1 MALQAKDVTDAL
13 AEREQ
18 SQRILDRWGAVRVSY
33 RDWKEE
39 IRAMDDAYN
48 SNYLMRW
55 PDNSASVGYP
65 KVPNL
70 PLIAAEDRARLVAA
84 GNPSIVCRSERTSDR
99 AKSASEK
106 RERILAG
113 YWERNRVRLWMPA
126 WAHDLMASG
135 VSLVKVLPDFAS
147 PKRERF
153 PVYDRVDPRYAYP
166 GPAYSKG
173 PFLEDCIVT
182 YRGKQKDIGRRFGM
196 SEELATFTA
205 RAKARSGEKGEEITV
220 IEFYDED
227 ILAVLAVTG
236 QGRSQSQRWLI
247 EPTKHNLKHCPIAIG
262 VRPTPAG
269 IYRGDFIGSL
279 AVMNVWNQLMTLHL
293 DAAMQAVYPARITY
307 DIENPEEYGPD
318 AELRAQSREGKVE
331 FVQTPGQN
339 FSNHQMLA
347 LLGKFAEVSALM
359 PPSRSGDPNE
369 SIISAA
375 GMSQANSQMA
385 DHVRS
390 LERDSLAPMLEAAN
404 ELAFRSDETAAD
416 VKKDIVGYIRG
427 TAFRDTYKPSEDIG
441 GNYRNQVVYGLGSA
455 GGEINTSVMALQQ
468 AGAGLISK
476 QTAREQSVFVE
487 DPIAE
492 GKRIA
497 KEFLQD
503 AMFAGLVSRA
513 QANAVDPVQLARIDK
528 ALESENKTLSEAI
541 QENLAVAPL
550 AQPPA
555 SAAPAGAPG
564 VAGAARGQQAQGA
577 QAQRPSLP
585 PLEQLLGGARP

>member
-1 MALQAKDVTDAL
+1 MALSEKDVTDIL
-13 AEREQ
+13 TEREE

-55 PDNSASVGYP
+55 PDNSGSVGYP

-84 GNPSIVCRSERTSDR
+84 GNPSIACRSERTSDR
-99 AKSASEK
+99 AKAAAEK

-113 YWERNRVRLWMPA
+113 YWERNRIRLQMPA
-126 WAHDLMASG
+126 WAHDLMAAG
-135 VSLVKVLPDFAS
+135 VSLVKVLPDFDS

-166 GPAYSKG
+166 GPTFAKG
-173 PFLEDCIVT
+173 PFLEDCVVT
-182 YRGKQKDIGRRFGM
+182 YRGKYKDIGRRFNKTD
-196 SEELATFTA
+196 ELMRFTT
-205 RAKARSGEKGEEITV
+205 RQRQQSGKKGDDVTV
-220 IEFYDED
+220 IELYDQD
-227 ILAVLAVTG
+227 VIAVLAVTG
-236 QGRSQSQRWLI
+236 TGKTQSNMWLI
-247 EPTKHNLKHCPIAIG
+247 EPTKHGLGKCPIAIG

-347 LLGKFAEVSALM
+347 LLGKFGEVSALM

-385 DHVRS
+385 DHVIS

-404 ELAFRSDETAAD
+404 ELALRSDEFTAD
-416 VKKDIVGYIRG
+416 VKKEIVGYARG
-427 TAFRDTYKPSEDIG
+427 VAFRETYKPSEDIG
-441 GNYRNQVVYGLGSA
+441 GNYRNQVIYPIGAA
-455 GGEINTSVMALQQ
+455 GGEINTNVMLLQQ
-468 AGAGLISK
+468 AGAGFISK
-476 QTAREQSVFVE
+476 GLARELSPLIE
-487 DPIAE
+487 DPLAE

-497 KEFLQD
+497 KETLQD
-503 AMFAGLVSRA
+503 AMFAGLVSKA
-513 QANAVDPVQLARIDK
+513 ASGELDPVQLAAIDK
-528 ALESENKTLSEAI
+528 ALESENKTLSQAI

-550 AQPPA
+550 AMPA
-555 SAAPAGAPG
+555 AAGTPAGAPG
-564 VAGAARGQQAQGA
+564 VAGAARGQQPQGA
-577 QAQRPSLP
+577 QAQRAALP